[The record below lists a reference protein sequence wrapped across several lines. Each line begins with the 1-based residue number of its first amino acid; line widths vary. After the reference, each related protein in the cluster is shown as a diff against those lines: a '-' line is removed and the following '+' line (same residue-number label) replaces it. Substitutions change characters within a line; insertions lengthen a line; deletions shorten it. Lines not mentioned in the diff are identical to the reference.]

1 MSPNAVRAYTAF
13 ESPRL
18 SSNARICYQICH
30 RRVMRERAVA
40 LRRAMNVR
48 CAPTRTRVRCGENP
62 LPDGLSSASSGT
74 LAALTAGEASDANSR
89 YNSIVT

>member
-30 RRVMRERAVA
+30 KREMRERAA

-48 CAPTRTRVRCGENP
+48 CATTRTRVRCGENP

-74 LAALTAGEASDANSR
+74 LAALPAGEASDANSR